1 VSKDEHTLEDTMKYR
16 KRLVWIASWTML
28 AGLALSACDG
38 SSSGGGVMASCTVA
52 QGAGSGGTTKVCQ
65 EGTASARQQ
74 IEQSCKE
81 SAAQLAPDGSSGI
94 SVTFVDGPCSRE
106 QALGACQISSGGTTL
121 ATWYYEDPDGVLSA
135 EGVRTMCAGIHATY
149 LAP

>member
-1 VSKDEHTLEDTMKYR
+1 MITLESTMKYR
-16 KRLVWIASWTML
+16 ERLMRTVLASML

-38 SSSGGGVMASCTVA
+38 SSSGGGAMASCTVA
-52 QGAGSGGTTKVCQ
+52 QGGGSGGTTKVCQ
-65 EGTASARQQ
+65 EGNSSARQQ

-81 SAAQLAPDGSSGI
+81 SAAQLAPDGSPGI

-135 EGVRTMCAGIHATY
+135 ERVRTMCAGIHATY